1 MMLALALLA
10 PPPATESIGLVG
22 TSQGVPVKGIL
33 TRAVQPDRSLLSTLE
48 LTLMPPGQDP
58 IIVRQETHLK
68 SDGQPLRKLQSVVQ
82 GTTRTS
88 FAATFDRREAQWQ
101 GPPGMPMFK
110 VPAPRDTEIRVRS
123 DFWFVNERPEVGAK
137 WVYHRFVTDKGQW
150 EATVVEYK
158 GPVSISWNGQ
168 NVPAH
173 RVVSG
178 DAVADLDERG
188 MPLQLETPQGK
199 LTRAVPE

>member
-1 MMLALALLA
+1 MLALALLA

-33 TRAVQPDRSLLSTLE
+33 TRTVQTDRSLLSTLE

-88 FAATFDRREAQWQ
+88 FAATFDRRDAQWQ
-101 GPPGMPMFK
+101 GPPGMPAFK
-110 VPAPRDTEIRVRS
+110 VPAPATPRFGRGPISGSSPSARKWARS
-123 DFWFVNERPEVGAK
+123 GCTTA
-137 WVYHRFVTDKGQW
+137 
-150 EATVVEYK
+150 
-158 GPVSISWNGQ
+158 
-168 NVPAH
+168 
-173 RVVSG
+173 
-178 DAVADLDERG
+178 L
-188 MPLQLETPQGK
+188 
-199 LTRAVPE
+199 